1 MKTILNNAKIY
12 TMNDF
17 EEIASTMAFQDEII
31 NYVGCDNV
39 IPYDDKVRYIDM
51 KGKTIMPGIIDS
63 HTHPGMTSQSSWH
76 IKLPK
81 TDNLNEILDFVKS
94 FADNHPIVEV
104 PFLYFEY
111 YPTTMFDDKGPN
123 KKLLDDIVSDRPC
136 LLQDAGEHLCWVN
149 SKMLE
154 LLEVNRYTKDP
165 YPGLQIFVR
174 DENGEPTGWIKEMAW
189 IHFQNN
195 MYDKIK
201 WKPPELSPDL
211 MQNFFNFM
219 TSVGVTAMADG
230 ITEGE
235 SQIKAMYN
243 LDRKGK
249 LNTYYDGIV
258 RFDNERELYDKIL
271 ELKYLRNKYANN
283 HIKFNTMKHFLDGTN
298 ESGNCGVLEPFA
310 NDPNGDDY
318 GVISMTEEELI
329 RCMLILNNENLDLHL
344 HIVGD
349 RAFRTA
355 CCAYEKAKKISMR
368 PWNMQ
373 LILAHCELIDPADMK
388 LPAKLG
394 ITINW
399 SCHWSGGYFGEGAIP
414 YLGLN
419 RWKRMYQF
427 NPIINS
433 GARVTFSSDVVTN
446 YELHRADPF
455 FGMQVAQTRVD
466 PEFPLD
472 KIRYSGSMRPPES
485 AKLSIRDLLKG
496 YTINGARQLRLDSI
510 MGSIEQ
516 GKLANFIVLSDDPMT
531 IMPEEFSKIQC
542 ETVVFEGK
550 IIKGNMCSDT

>member
-1 MKTILNNAKIY
+1 MKTVLYNAKIY
-12 TMNDF
+12 TMDDSGT
-17 EEIASTMAFQDEII
+17 IADSIVFQGE
-31 NYVGCDNV
+31 V
-39 IPYDDKVRYIDM
+39 IEAVKGNHITVDDGNVRYVDM
-51 KGKTIMPGIIDS
+51 KGKTIMPGFIDS

-81 TDNLNEILDFVKS
+81 TDKLNLILEFVENYAK
-94 FADNHPIVEV
+94 NHSIVKV

-123 KKLLDDIVSDRPC
+123 RRLLDEAVSDRPC

-154 LLEVNRYTKDP
+154 LLEVDRHTKDP

-195 MYDKIK
+195 MYEKIK
-201 WKPPELSPDL
+201 WKPPELSPEL
-211 MQNFFNFM
+211 MQNFFKFM

-235 SQIKAMYN
+235 SQVKAMSA
-243 LDRKGK
+243 LDKAGR

-258 RFDNERELYDKIL
+258 RFDTEKELPDKIG
-271 ELKYLRNKYANN
+271 ELKYLRDKYTSK

-298 ESGNCGVLEPFA
+298 ESGNCGVLEPFS
-310 NDPNGDDY
+310 NDETGTDY
-318 GVISMTEEELI
+318 GTISMSEEELI
-329 RCMLILNNENLDLHL
+329 RCMLMLNSENLDLHL

-355 CCAYEKAKKISMR
+355 CRSYKIAKKRSTQ
-368 PWNMQ
+368 PWTMQ
-373 LILAHCELIDPADMK
+373 LILAHCELIDPRDMK
-388 LPAKLG
+388 LPAELG

-414 YLGLN
+414 YLGLK
-419 RWKRMYQF
+419 RWNRMYQF
-427 NPIINS
+427 NPIISS
-433 GARVTFSSDVVTN
+433 GAEVTFSSDVVTN
-446 YELHRADPF
+446 YELHRANPF

-472 KIRYSGSMRPPES
+472 EARYPGSMRPPGS
-485 AKLSIRDLLKG
+485 AKLSIQDLLKG
-496 YTINGARQLRLDSI
+496 YTINGARQLRLDGI

-516 GKLANFIVLSDDPMT
+516 GKLANFTVLSEDPLAVKAAD
-531 IMPEEFSKIQC
+531 ISEIQC
-542 ETVVFEGK
+542 EIVVFEGK
-550 IIKGNMCSDT
+550 VLKGDLNNLS